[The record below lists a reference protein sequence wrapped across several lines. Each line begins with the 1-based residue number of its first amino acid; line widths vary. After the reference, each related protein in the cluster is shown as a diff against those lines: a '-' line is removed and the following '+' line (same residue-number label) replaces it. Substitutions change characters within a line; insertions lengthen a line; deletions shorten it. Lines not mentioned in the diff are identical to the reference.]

1 MSEGDVLSQSPSHAE
16 KLRGLRWAVA
26 SETFGSAYGVLV
38 LGSILVLFLDE
49 LGLRKE
55 QIGLL
60 NGLIFL
66 PGPIALFI
74 APYLAR
80 FGSKRSLIIF
90 YGARKIVAA
99 LLILTPG
106 VFAAW
111 GASVV
116 FAYVFAVMMLYGL
129 CRVIAETAFYP
140 WIQEFVP
147 DRVRGQYMAVCN
159 IAGTLAGI
167 LAVAWSSY
175 MLGSGMGIGRFQ
187 VVIAVGC
194 ALGLVGIVLKFPI
207 PGGAPLA
214 KRTDQRTHFS
224 QMRQAVRDRGFRRF
238 LFGLGVLAL
247 ATGGWAAF
255 VPLYLKEAI
264 GLDAGAV
271 VGLHNWTLIGMLVS
285 SYAWGYSADRKG
297 SKPVLM
303 AALLLVVL
311 LPLGWMALPRHAADS
326 ALYAGV
332 MALLSGVGMMGYSI
346 SNERLLFVSAV
357 PPEKKTEYMAVFY
370 TFTQILMAL
379 SPFLAGRVLAAATGW
394 GGRAYGF
401 KFDQY
406 TPFFVGSLFLVLV
419 GIWIFSGV
427 SERDRLPGDTP

>member
-1 MSEGDVLSQSPSHAE
+1 M
-16 KLRGLRWAVA
+16 A

-111 GASVV
+111 GESVA
-116 FAYVFAVMMLYGL
+116 FAYVFAVMVLYGL

-159 IAGTLAGI
+159 IAGTLTGI

-175 MLGSGMGIGRFQ
+175 MLG
-187 VVIAVGC
+187 
-194 ALGLVGIVLKFPI
+194 
-207 PGGAPLA
+207 
-214 KRTDQRTHFS
+214 
-224 QMRQAVRDRGFRRF
+224 
-238 LFGLGVLAL
+238 
-247 ATGGWAAF
+247 
-255 VPLYLKEAI
+255 
-264 GLDAGAV
+264 
-271 VGLHNWTLIGMLVS
+271 
-285 SYAWGYSADRKG
+285 
-297 SKPVLM
+297 
-303 AALLLVVL
+303 
-311 LPLGWMALPRHAADS
+311 
-326 ALYAGV
+326 
-332 MALLSGVGMMGYSI
+332 
-346 SNERLLFVSAV
+346 
-357 PPEKKTEYMAVFY
+357 
-370 TFTQILMAL
+370 
-379 SPFLAGRVLAAATGW
+379 
-394 GGRAYGF
+394 
-401 KFDQY
+401 
-406 TPFFVGSLFLVLV
+406 
-419 GIWIFSGV
+419 
-427 SERDRLPGDTP
+427 